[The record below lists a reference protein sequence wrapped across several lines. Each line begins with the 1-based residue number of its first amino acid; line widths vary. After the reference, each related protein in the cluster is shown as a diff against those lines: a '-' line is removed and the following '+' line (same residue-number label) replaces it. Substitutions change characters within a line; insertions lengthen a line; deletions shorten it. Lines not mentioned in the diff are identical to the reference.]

1 MMNFIALT
9 IVLLSVLTGLT
20 FLRNRTRL
28 TASRLASA
36 GIRLVQ
42 YTLMILVLLTGTVS
56 VIQAASLGDRF
67 VFAPTKSVARHW
79 NPDRAEFKPEDVYYK
94 SPSGNKIHAWRIQ
107 PNLETGQKPSCYI
120 IYFHGNSGNLTHHYY
135 YNAWLVKNLNA
146 EVFAVDYSG
155 YGESTGSP
163 NEKNCYAD
171 ALAGMKVFVKMAGIE
186 PGQVI
191 PMGRSLGGAM
201 AMQLAMDM
209 QAAGTPCRAVVLES
223 TFSSITDMA
232 NNAILGGAAL
242 VSTKMD
248 TNSKLQKYTGNVLI
262 THGKQDSVV
271 PYVQALKNY
280 KTASGVESRQGKL
293 AFIIHRLD
301 HMDIPNGYAQ
311 ALKDFFDGKLEG
323 KVNLPRE

>member
-1 MMNFIALT
+1 MWISLTLIMLTVLICLFILT
-9 IVLLSVLTGLT
+9 NIRR
-20 FLRNRTRL
+20 LRGFRL
-28 TASRLASA
+28 KSTW
-36 GIRLVQ
+36 IRLVQ
-42 YTLMILVLLTGTVS
+42 LGLIFLVLLTGTVS

-67 VFAPTKSVARHW
+67 VFVPTKSVSRHW
-79 NPDRAEFKPEDVYYK
+79 DPKRVEFTPENVYYK
-94 SPSGNKIHAWRIQ
+94 SPSGNRIHAWILK
-107 PNLETGQKPSCYI
+107 PNLEPGQKPSCYI

-163 NEKNCYAD
+163 TEKNCYAD
-171 ALAGMKVFVKMAGIE
+171 ALAGMKVFIKKAGIE

-209 QAAGTPCRAVVLES
+209 QEAGTPCRAVVLES

-248 TNSKLQKYTGNVLI
+248 TNSKLKEYTGNVLI

-301 HMDIPNGYAQ
+301 HMDIPDGYAL

>member
-9 IVLLSVLTGLT
+9 IVLLSVLICLT
-20 FLRNRTRL
+20 FLRKRL
-28 TASRLASA
+28 TASRLPS
-36 GIRLVQ
+36 GGMLLVQ
-42 YTLMILVLLTGTVS
+42 YGLMILVLLTGTMS
-56 VIQAASLGDRF
+56 IIQAAGFGDRF
-67 VFAPTKSVARHW
+67 VFVPTKSVARHW
-79 NPDRAEFKPEDVYYK
+79 NPDQVPFKPEDVYYQ
-94 SPSGNKIHAWRIQ
+94 SPSGNKIHAWRIK
-107 PNLETGQKPSCYI
+107 PNLEPGQKPEFYF

-135 YNAWLVKNLNA
+135 YNAWLVKNFNA

-163 NEKNCYAD
+163 TEKRCYAD
-171 ALAGMKVFVKMAGIE
+171 ALAGMKEFVKLAVME

-191 PMGRSLGGAM
+191 PIGRSLGGAM

-209 QAAGTPCRAVVLES
+209 QKAGTPCRAVVLES

-232 NNAILGGAAL
+232 NRAVLGGASL

-248 TNSKLQKYTGNVLI
+248 TNSKLKKYTGNVLI
-262 THGKQDSVV
+262 THGKRDSVV
-271 PYVQALKNY
+271 PFVQAMKNF

-293 AFIIHRLD
+293 AFIIHRQD
-301 HMDIPNGYAQ
+301 HMDIPDGYAE
-311 ALKDFFDGKLEG
+311 ALRDFFNGKLEG

>member
-1 MMNFIALT
+1 MWILSTVIMLLILICLAFMNKRRKT
-9 IVLLSVLTGLT
+9 NS
-20 FLRNRTRL
+20 RM
-28 TASRLASA
+28 ASM
-36 GIRLVQ
+36 GIRLAQ
-42 YTLMILVLLTGTVS
+42 YLLMILILLTGTMS
-56 VIQAASLGDRF
+56 VLEAASLGDRF
-67 VFAPTKSVARHW
+67 VFVPTKSVSRHW
-79 NPDRAEFKPEDVYYK
+79 NPDRVPYKPEDVYYQ
-94 SPSGNKIHAWRIQ
+94 SPSGNRIHAWRIK
-107 PNLETGQKPSCYI
+107 PNLEPGQKPDCYI

-146 EVFAVDYSG
+146 EVFAVDCSG

-163 NEKNCYAD
+163 TEKRCYAD
-171 ALAGMKVFVKMAGIE
+171 ALAGMKEFVKLAGIE

-209 QAAGTPCRAVVLES
+209 QKAGTPCRAVVLES

-232 NNAILGGAAL
+232 NNAILGGASL

-262 THGKQDSVV
+262 THGKRDSVV

-293 AFIIHRLD
+293 AFVIHRQD
-301 HMDIPNGYAQ
+301 HMDIPDGYAE
-311 ALKDFFDGKLEG
+311 ALRDFFAGKLDG

>member
-1 MMNFIALT
+1 MWILATIILLLVLICLAFMNK
-9 IVLLSVLTGLT
+9 
-20 FLRNRTRL
+20 RL
-28 TASRLASA
+28 ITNSRLASI
-36 GIRLVQ
+36 GIRLFK
-42 YTLMILVLLTGTVS
+42 YGLMILILLTGTMS
-56 VIQAASLGDRF
+56 AIQAAGLGDRF
-67 VFAPTKSVARHW
+67 VFVPTKSVARHW
-79 NPDRAEFKPEDVYYK
+79 NPERVEFKPEDVYYK
-94 SPSGNKIHAWRIQ
+94 SPSGNRIHAWRIK
-107 PNLETGQKPSCYI
+107 PNLEPGQKPDFYF

-146 EVFAVDYSG
+146 EVFAVDCSG

-163 NEKNCYAD
+163 TEKRCYAD
-171 ALAGMKVFVKMAGIE
+171 ALAGMKEFVKLAGIE

-191 PMGRSLGGAM
+191 PIGRSLGGAM

-209 QAAGTPCRAVVLES
+209 QKAGTPCRAVVLES

-232 NNAILGGAAL
+232 NNAILGGSAL

-262 THGKQDSVV
+262 THGKRDSVV
-271 PYVQALKNY
+271 PFVQALKNY
-280 KTASGVESRQGKL
+280 KTATGVEERQGKL
-293 AFIIHRLD
+293 AFIVHRLD
-301 HMDIPNGYAQ
+301 HMDIPDGYAD